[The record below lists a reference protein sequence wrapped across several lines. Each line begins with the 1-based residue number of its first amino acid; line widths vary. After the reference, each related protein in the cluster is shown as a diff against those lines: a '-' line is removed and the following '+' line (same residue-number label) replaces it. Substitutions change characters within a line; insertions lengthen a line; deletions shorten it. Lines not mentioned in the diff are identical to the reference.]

1 MTAADDDSDD
11 SFGVIRYRIIGD
23 DSAPAY
29 FEINADSGE
38 IRLKES
44 VAQDTRTEYQV
55 HWTFRTNISLL
66 QKNKIFDQQ

>member
-11 SFGVIRYRIIGD
+11 SFGVIKYRIIGD

-55 HWTFRTNISLL
+55 HCSYKYIIVA
-66 QKNKIFDQQ
+66 KNKIFDQQ

>member
-1 MTAADDDSDD
+1 MSAADDDSDD

-23 DSAPAY
+23 DSAPSY

-44 VAQDTRTEYQV
+44 LAEDTRTEYQV
-55 HWTFRTNISLL
+55 CWTFRANISSLKETL
-66 QKNKIFDQQ
+66 